1 MPYTGLIIST
11 REDIKVRERL
21 LQVGVTQLSG
31 GSKTSVGGYS
41 KQEEEGDSS
50 QFEIADNRTLDEVVN
65 WLLSLGYIPSFCTAC
80 YREGRT
86 GDRFMRLVKSGA
98 IANVCAPNALLTL
111 AEYLYDYAK
120 EDTKKIGFEVI
131 KKELANIPSDKVKAV
146 VQENL
151 NKIKDG
157 KRDFRL

>member
-1 MPYTGLIIST
+1 
-11 REDIKVRERL
+11 
-21 LQVGVTQLSG
+21 
-31 GSKTSVGGYS
+31 
-41 KQEEEGDSS
+41 
-50 QFEIADNRTLDEVVN
+50 
-65 WLLSLGYIPSFCTAC
+65 
-80 YREGRT
+80 
-86 GDRFMRLVKSGA
+86 MRLVKSGA